1 MAHALFLEA
10 VQMDMQGHRSGSLL
24 RTVVIGLTAF
34 LTVVDLFATQ
44 AILPSLARAYNV
56 TPAAMGFAVNSS
68 TMGMA
73 VAGLVVSL
81 FSQRINRR
89 LGILISLSI
98 LSIPTA
104 LLAVA
109 PDLTT
114 FTVLRIAQG
123 LCMASA
129 FTLTLAYLGEEC
141 SAADA
146 GSAFAAY
153 ITGNVASNLVGRLV
167 SAALADHLGIAWN
180 FYFFAAL
187 NLVGAVLVYFT
198 VARAAP
204 MEELGTAAPSPLAA
218 WLEHLRNPQLG
229 AAFGIGFCILFA
241 FIGTFTYVNFTL
253 VRAPLSLGPM
263 ELGFVYFVFL
273 PSVVTTLL
281 AGQFV
286 NCFGTRP
293 TLWGSLSIAGI
304 GLPLLLL
311 PNLVAVFLG
320 MVLIGVGTFL
330 AQATAT
336 GFVNRTATADR
347 GSASGIYLACYFAG
361 GMVGTAVLG
370 QVFDR
375 LGWSACVTGIALSLA
390 AAVFLGRRLVEISPP
405 TQAVAAPMIL
415 TRLGPSAIAAP
426 IGQ

>member
-1 MAHALFLEA
+1 MEMHDHASK
-10 VQMDMQGHRSGSLL
+10 VLL
-24 RTVVIGLTAF
+24 RSLVIGLTAF

-56 TPAAMGFAVNSS
+56 SPAAMGFAVNAS

-73 VAGLVVSL
+73 VAGLAVAL
-81 FSQRINRR
+81 FAQRIDRR
-89 LGILISLSI
+89 LGILVSLAL

-129 FTLTLAYLGEEC
+129 FTLMLAYLGEEC
-141 SAADA
+141 SAMDA
-146 GSAFAAY
+146 GGAFAAY
-153 ITGNVASNLVGRLV
+153 ITGNVASNLIGRLI
-167 SAALADHLGIAWN
+167 SAGIADHLGLASN
-180 FYFFAAL
+180 FYFFAVL
-187 NLVGAVLVYFT
+187 NLAGAVLVYFT
-198 VARAAP
+198 VAQAAP
-204 MEELGTAAPSPLAA
+204 MDETGPAPRSPLAA
-218 WLEHLRNPQLG
+218 WREHLSNPRLR

-241 FIGTFTYVNFTL
+241 FIGTFTFVNFVL

-281 AGQFV
+281 AGHAV
-286 NCFGTRP
+286 HRWGSRP
-293 TLWGSLSIAGI
+293 TLWGSLALAGI

-311 PNLVAVFLG
+311 PNLAAVLVG
-320 MVLIGVGTFL
+320 MVLIGIGTFF

-336 GFVNRTATADR
+336 GFVSRAATADR

-361 GMVGTAVLG
+361 GLVGTAVLG
-370 QVFDR
+370 QIFDR
-375 LGWSACVTGIALSLA
+375 IGWPACVAGIALSLA
-390 AAVFLGRRLVEISPP
+390 AAALLSFRLRLP
-405 TQAVAAPMIL
+405 TDN
-415 TRLGPSAIAAP
+415 
-426 IGQ
+426 

>member
-1 MAHALFLEA
+1 MQAAPTLDSSSTQMQAHAPS
-10 VQMDMQGHRSGSLL
+10 VLL

-44 AILPSLARAYNV
+44 AILPSLTRAYRV
-56 TPAAMGFAVNSS
+56 TPAAMGFAVNAS

-73 VAGLVVSL
+73 AAGLIVSV
-81 FSQRINRR
+81 FSQRIDRR
-89 LGILISLSI
+89 FGILVSLAL

-114 FTVLRIAQG
+114 FTILRVTQG

-141 SAADA
+141 SATDA
-146 GSAFAAY
+146 GGAFAAY
-153 ITGNVASNLVGRLV
+153 ITGNVASNLVGRLI
-167 SAALADHLGIAWN
+167 SAAVADHFGLASN

-198 VARAAP
+198 IARSTL
-204 MEELGTAAPSPLAA
+204 MESSGTMARSPFAA
-218 WLEHLRNPQLG
+218 WLEHLSNPRLH

-241 FIGTFTYVNFTL
+241 FIGTFTYVNFVL
-253 VRAPLSLGPM
+253 VRPPLSLGPM
-263 ELGFVYFVFL
+263 TLGFVYFVFA

-281 AGQFV
+281 AGRAVQAI
-286 NCFGTRP
+286 GTTR
-293 TLWGSLSIAGI
+293 TVWAAFALAGV

-311 PNLVAVFLG
+311 PSLAAVLLG
-320 MVLIGVGTFL
+320 MVLVGVGTFF
-330 AQATAT
+330 AQAAAT
-336 GFVNRTATADR
+336 GFVSATATSER

-361 GMVGTAVLG
+361 GMAGTAVLG
-370 QVFDR
+370 WIF
-375 LGWSACVTGIALSLA
+375 
-390 AAVFLGRRLVEISPP
+390 
-405 TQAVAAPMIL
+405 
-415 TRLGPSAIAAP
+415 
-426 IGQ
+426 

>member
-1 MAHALFLEA
+1 MTTASSTLDAA
-10 VQMDMQGHRSGSLL
+10 PMGMQEHHSSVLL
-24 RTVVIGLTAF
+24 RSLVIGLTAF

-44 AILPSLARAYNV
+44 AILPTLTRAYGV

-68 TMGMA
+68 TLGMA
-73 VAGLVVSL
+73 AAGLLVSL
-81 FSQRINRR
+81 FSRRIDRR
-89 LGILISLSI
+89 LGILISLAL

-114 FTVLRIAQG
+114 FTILRVAQG

-141 SAADA
+141 SATDA
-146 GSAFAAY
+146 GGAFAAY
-153 ITGNVASNLVGRLV
+153 ITGNVASNLVGRLI
-167 SAALADHLGIAWN
+167 SAALADHLGLAWN

-187 NLVGAVLVYFT
+187 NLAGAVLVYFT

-204 MEELGTAAPSPLAA
+204 MEETGTAAPSPLAA
-218 WLEHLRNPQLG
+218 WLEHLRNPQLC

-241 FIGTFTYVNFTL
+241 FIGTFTFVNFVL

-263 ELGFVYFVFL
+263 QLGFVYLVFL

-281 AGQFV
+281 AGRFV
-286 NCFGTRP
+286 YRFGTRP
-293 TLWGSLSIAGI
+293 TLWGSLALAGL

-320 MVLIGVGTFL
+320 MVLIGVGTFS

-336 GFVNRTATADR
+336 GFVSRAATADR

-361 GMVGTAVLG
+361 GLVGTAVLG
-370 QVFDR
+370 QLFDR
-375 LGWSACVTGIALSLA
+375 MGWPACVMGIALSLA
-390 AAVFLGRRLVEISPP
+390 AAALLARRLKTLVDRS
-405 TQAVAAPMIL
+405 APM
-415 TRLGPSAIAAP
+415 RAASAVR
-426 IGQ
+426 